1 MFLINILQMQ
11 TTKIRDLTQD
21 ISNIPCNNELNLN
34 IGKVIKDIPKETY
47 KNLLI
52 GLYKRDI
59 VYVKTIK
66 KIK

>member
-52 GLYKRDI
+52 GLYKR
-59 VYVKTIK
+59 VQYM
-66 KIK
+66 